1 MKINT
6 RNLSFA
12 SFKNSNLFTNTEK
25 NSSLLQNYER
35 NLLKKRFRDKRPRRE
50 NQDNIRRK
58 IKRGFFNNALVKK
71 LNDKLRSNGI
81 IKYFEKFPRHFVN
94 DVNKKKNKQILIMTL
109 QEIFEKKELYSF
121 KDKVT
126 LDNYL
131 HNKDLIQNEEIK
143 ENEELNMILN
153 KTIGELFEEY
163 INSDE
168 FKINEINRLTK
179 NKMQDEYITKY
190 VSLAKNLIEFFSK

>member
-25 NSSLLQNYER
+25 NYFLLQNYER
-35 NLLKKRFRDKRPRRE
+35 NPLKKRFRDKRPRRE

-81 IKYFEKFPRHFVN
+81 IKYFEKLPRNFVN

-131 HNKDLIQNEEIK
+131 HNKNLFKNEEIK
-143 ENEELNMILN
+143 ENEELNMIMN
-153 KTIGELFEEY
+153 KTIGELYEEY

-168 FKINEINRLTK
+168 FKINEINRLK
-179 NKMQDEYITKY
+179 NNKMQDEYITKY
-190 VSLAKNLIEFFSK
+190 ISLAKNLIEFFSK

>member
-109 QEIFEKKELYSF
+109 QEIFEKKELYSV

-131 HNKDLIQNEEIK
+131 HNKNLFKYEEIK
-143 ENEELNMILN
+143 ENEELNMIMN
-153 KTIGELFEEY
+153 KTIGELYEEY

-168 FKINEINRLTK
+168 FKINEINRLK
-179 NKMQDEYITKY
+179 NNKMQDEYITKY
-190 VSLAKNLIEFFSK
+190 ISLAKNLIEFFSK

>member
-94 DVNKKKNKQILIMTL
+94 DVNKKRINK
-109 QEIFEKKELYSF
+109 F
-121 KDKVT
+121 
-126 LDNYL
+126 
-131 HNKDLIQNEEIK
+131 
-143 ENEELNMILN
+143 
-153 KTIGELFEEY
+153 
-163 INSDE
+163 
-168 FKINEINRLTK
+168 
-179 NKMQDEYITKY
+179 
-190 VSLAKNLIEFFSK
+190 

>member
-1 MKINT
+1 MKINI

-35 NLLKKRFRDKRPRRE
+35 NPLKKRFRDKRPRRE

-131 HNKDLIQNEEIK
+131 HNKNLFKNEEIK
-143 ENEELNMILN
+143 ENEELNMIMN
-153 KTIGELFEEY
+153 KTIRELYEEY

-168 FKINEINRLTK
+168 FKINEINRLK
-179 NKMQDEYITKY
+179 NNKMQDEYITKY
-190 VSLAKNLIEFFSK
+190 ISLAKNLIEFFSK